1 MNFDYQLDVLE
12 FTELNMQLKITFED
26 PLSISIGAAPDK
38 IRFELIRP
46 ELFTS
51 QLTGLSVENGTVLEA
66 EIPRQVSS
74 KDEYEVLRTTGN
86 TIKVFTDTAFAI

>member
-1 MNFDYQLDVLE
+1 MR
-12 FTELNMQLKITFED
+12 LKITFED
-26 PLSISIGAAPDK
+26 PLSVSIGAAPDK
-38 IRFELIRP
+38 MRFDLKRP

-51 QLTGLSVENGTVLEA
+51 QSTGLSVEEGTVLEA

-74 KDEYEVLRTTGN
+74 KDAYEVLRTTGN